1 MYKPKYIIADGSA
14 IIFSAAITHSTIAR
28 GMGRI
33 DGAGFVDFQTEV
45 DSFGETIIKAVAYG
59 ESTSLDIQSRL
70 VEDSAI
76 LTRQITNIFG

>member
-14 IIFSAAITHSTIAR
+14 IIFSAAITHSTLAR

-45 DSFGETIIKAVAYG
+45 DSWGGDNNK
-59 ESTSLDIQSRL
+59 SCCLW
-70 VEDSAI
+70 
-76 LTRQITNIFG
+76 